1 MSDRLV
7 VDIFIYPIAL
17 VVLILDESIVSTAGS
32 SNLLKFSSVTNI
44 SIHFPTYLKFS
55 NLWNMKEDHLEE
67 TPITIGFF

>member
-55 NLWNMKEDHLEE
+55 NL
-67 TPITIGFF
+67 